1 MTQEFSR
8 RLAVERIGRAGHP
21 GWHDVAIDA
30 EAAELPGLATRLQL
44 PAISALTCR
53 FRLRPV
59 PDGSIAAEGWLD
71 AVVTQTCVVSLD
83 DFTAP
88 VSDHFVIRF
97 VPAGSESD
105 DIDPTSDDEIPY
117 SDGVI
122 DLGEAAAEQL
132 ALALDPWP
140 RKPDA
145 ALPEAA
151 TDDAASPFAALRR
164 KRLPT

>member
-8 RLAVERIGRAGHP
+8 RLAVERIGRTGHP
-21 GWHDVAIDA
+21 AWHDVTI
-30 EAAELPGLATRLQL
+30 EADGAELPGLAVRLQL
-44 PAISALTCR
+44 PAIGALSCR
-53 FRLRPV
+53 FRLRPG
-59 PDGSIAAEGWLD
+59 PDGAIAAEGWLD

-83 DFTAP
+83 EFTAR

-117 SDGVI
+117 SGGVI

-151 TDDAASPFAALRR
+151 TDEDASPFAALRS
-164 KRLPT
+164 KQLPS

>member
-8 RLAVERIGRAGHP
+8 RLAVERVGRTGQPA
-21 GWHDVAIDA
+21 WHDVTIEA
-30 EAAELPGLATRLQL
+30 EAAELPALALRLQL

-53 FRLRPV
+53 FRLRPG
-59 PDGSIAAEGWLD
+59 PDGTIAAEGWLD
-71 AVVTQTCVVSLD
+71 AAVTQTCVVSLD
-83 DFTAP
+83 EFTAP

-132 ALALDPWP
+132 ALALEPWP

-145 ALPEAA
+145 ILPEAA
-151 TDDAASPFAALRR
+151 TDDGASPFAALRG
-164 KRLPT
+164 KQLPT